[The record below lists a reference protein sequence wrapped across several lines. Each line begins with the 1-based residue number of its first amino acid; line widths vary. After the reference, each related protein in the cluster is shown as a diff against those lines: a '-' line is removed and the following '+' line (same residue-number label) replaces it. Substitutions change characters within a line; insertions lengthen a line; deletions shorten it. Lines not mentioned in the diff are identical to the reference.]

1 MPKMRHAVAK
11 FPFLKT
17 HWVIRE
23 FNMRYELSTSYTYLE
38 DFYEIDKWHTNVSCS
53 WECAARCGPGV
64 FRNFYLR
71 RNFSELDAESRK
83 MWGPDLGQVNTIP
96 IGFHLTVSAALAAS
110 MHGKICVSH
119 F

>member
-53 WECAARCGPGV
+53 WECAAEMWSGSFPQFLFTKEFFGIGRGVEENVGP
-64 FRNFYLR
+64 
-71 RNFSELDAESRK
+71 
-83 MWGPDLGQVNTIP
+83 
-96 IGFHLTVSAALAAS
+96 
-110 MHGKICVSH
+110 
-119 F
+119 